1 MGVYQAT
8 NVSLVTAVFYAPIPK
23 GMTSEIDPTGPN
35 TSPTRGRNVRSMTA
49 VVRSLQIV
57 PKYI

>member
-1 MGVYQAT
+1 MFSGFSVQMLTRVNIVYMDLNMYGKLT
-8 NVSLVTAVFYAPIPK
+8 MVRL
-23 GMTSEIDPTGPN
+23 GPAKL
-35 TSPTRGRNVRSMTA
+35 VRSMTA